1 VSGSCGPFVRYEEML
16 EPVHGGFSATAPG
29 RRFPL
34 VEEGDCP
41 EVVTLSVVE
50 GMPTK
55 RLTASIRGIC
65 PDTSVYRL
73 VAAVNAAGRFLGLG
87 PDDVVGWG
95 ETEAEC
101 VLGGAL
107 YQIAGNDQAAVDLI
121 LGYDPSDMGGEG
133 SVVHAID
140 KWYGPW
146 EEQGLRVA
154 VDEFGEVYT
163 NANVQMEGVV
173 VCEWDDVP
181 FGGRWFEALRA
192 LEAWEVSKYRFGRAV
207 NDMVSSFAPVYTTR
221 WGEAVS
227 IPGRN
232 VDAGFTVASE
242 RSMAALFLRPLA
254 EVCDVFDRD
263 LPAALEPLL
272 HLRHSVVWDGPTVH
286 VTKSVMLIAC
296 EDFMVGGA
304 LAPLAASF
312 ADELPAKHMIVT
324 PGKRESD
331 ITGAFFVAGARGN
344 PLRKV
349 VDYEHGVVEH
359 RRTYSSDA
367 FRLML
372 GTEYA
377 NGMGYEVISGIPG
390 VHPKLET
397 DFIQWTPAKGRQT
410 WAARAAYQQAG
421 RSTAHLVREPNV
433 VLLGGTVAEYRRAV
447 FASLGPG
454 ETGMRRVAIV
464 QPEPEAFRRAVLAK
478 RLQDSMFA
486 GKCVVFACPAE
497 GMNKIRHFY
506 GGVREL
512 PKNYHRKFNLHTFS
526 RGAFEAAVEEYT
538 VVTVPSEAM
547 TGDLADR
554 VDFTI
559 LIKGFQYPKELQD
572 VLSVIPSVAVSAFT
586 PQCRIVSVV
595 RSPDLVKGQWDVIL
609 AGSVLQNLRVG
620 RFFAPFTLISMAWQ
634 WQVKYVAG
642 VVPHEGDILVEG
654 EEGALRRLVGA
665 CYQMGI
671 PIECCGIADWMLG
684 GAKREFTDQLAAFA
698 FPGPRFEVPEGYFTR
713 TLEPLGD
720 GPFFY
725 RFLARE
731 GVVTAESMRCFHTTS
746 NSRFS
751 VNHS

>member
-1 VSGSCGPFVRYEEML
+1 M
-16 EPVHGGFSATAPG
+16 
-29 RRFPL
+29 
-34 VEEGDCP
+34 
-41 EVVTLSVVE
+41 
-50 GMPTK
+50 
-55 RLTASIRGIC
+55 
-65 PDTSVYRL
+65 
-73 VAAVNAAGRFLGLG
+73 
-87 PDDVVGWG
+87 
-95 ETEAEC
+95 
-101 VLGGAL
+101 
-107 YQIAGNDQAAVDLI
+107 
-121 LGYDPSDMGGEG
+121 
-133 SVVHAID
+133 
-140 KWYGPW
+140 
-146 EEQGLRVA
+146 
-154 VDEFGEVYT
+154 
-163 NANVQMEGVV
+163 
-173 VCEWDDVP
+173 
-181 FGGRWFEALRA
+181 
-192 LEAWEVSKYRFGRAV
+192 
-207 NDMVSSFAPVYTTR
+207 
-221 WGEAVS
+221 
-227 IPGRN
+227 
-232 VDAGFTVASE
+232 GFTVASE
-242 RSMAALFLRPLA
+242 RSMAALYLRPLA

-397 DFIQWTPAKGRQT
+397 DFIQ
-410 WAARAAYQQAG
+410 
-421 RSTAHLVREPNV
+421 
-433 VLLGGTVAEYRRAV
+433 
-447 FASLGPG
+447 
-454 ETGMRRVAIV
+454 
-464 QPEPEAFRRAVLAK
+464 
-478 RLQDSMFA
+478 
-486 GKCVVFACPAE
+486 
-497 GMNKIRHFY
+497 
-506 GGVREL
+506 
-512 PKNYHRKFNLHTFS
+512 
-526 RGAFEAAVEEYT
+526 
-538 VVTVPSEAM
+538 
-547 TGDLADR
+547 
-554 VDFTI
+554 
-559 LIKGFQYPKELQD
+559 YPKELQD

-642 VVPHEGDILVEG
+642 GGPHEGDILVEG

-731 GVVTAESMRCFHTTS
+731 GVVTAESMWCFHTTS